1 MKPADIRIPPGTQ
14 VRLSDWD
21 ADDRAII
28 GKKKN
33 DARERLDEY
42 RARLETLQELLYA
55 EGKHKILVVLQAM
68 DTAGKDSTIRHVF
81 QEVDPLGV
89 KVASFKA
96 PTHYELARD
105 YLWRVHHHVPGT
117 GEIAIFNRSH
127 YEDVLITRVNG
138 WIDAAE
144 CKRRYRQINDFEK
157 MLVETGTTILK
168 LYLHITKD
176 EQKKRLEARRDTPE
190 KQWKFLPSDL
200 TVRAQ
205 WDDYMQAYEA
215 AMSATSTAHAPWH
228 VIPANSKLARNL
240 MVSGLLIETLEKLK
254 MRYPKPV
261 EGHRRHRGDLK
272 PYLTRVRWAV
282 RGAGLDAGERLAS
295 AERLPGDGCGNPA
308 DNPRRSR
315 PAARPSRHLPPVRPP
330 NACRNRVPVAQSSAR
345 WPGRGDRSACRAQ
358 RRRRS

>member
-1 MKPADIRIPPGTQ
+1 MKSTDIRIPAGTR

-33 DARERLDEY
+33 NARERLDEN
-42 RARLETLQELLYA
+42 RARLETLQELLFA
-55 EGKHKILVVLQAM
+55 EGRNKLLVVLQAM

-105 YLWRVHHHVPGT
+105 YLWRVHHHVPGK

-168 LYLHITKD
+168 LYLHISRD

-200 TVRAQ
+200 AVRAQ
-205 WDDYMQAYEA
+205 WDDYMRAYEA

-240 MVSGLLIETLEKLK
+240 TVSGLLIETLEKLD
-254 MRYPKPV
+254 MRYPQ
-261 EGHRRHRGDLK
+261 
-272 PYLTRVRWAV
+272 
-282 RGAGLDAGERLAS
+282 
-295 AERLPGDGCGNPA
+295 
-308 DNPRRSR
+308 
-315 PAARPSRHLPPVRPP
+315 
-330 NACRNRVPVAQSSAR
+330 PVAGIA
-345 WPGRGDRSACRAQ
+345 DIEVI
-358 RRRRS
+358 